1 MSQINVPNLLNKHK
15 VISTMLE
22 HSHQSKQ
29 ELVENLV
36 HRQHLTELENLI
48 PKLEEKEIIKVLDE
62 LSNDD
67 CLSLWKH
74 VQKSRRDELLLQL
87 SDEKRELLL
96 ETLDQDTR
104 SCQINAFE
112 LRDGRLEQLTI
123 HTRRD
128 LDGIQ
133 PIWIDILGSS
143 SVHRELIGSFYDVTL
158 PDPDEAMNL
167 EVTSR
172 FHVEENDDIHLHSN
186 FLSSRGVK
194 SKTVSVAFVF
204 HNGIL
209 FSLRDEELSVFR
221 LQRLRARA
229 RKGYV
234 TNNLDIVL
242 DLYGADVEYTAD
254 SLENIYSKLRIIGN
268 EVLDDQLSD
277 HEAAEILTEISE
289 AEDLNGLIRGN
300 LLDTERALNFL
311 MQGKNFTSD
320 QYREAK
326 QVLKNTESLNS
337 HTTFLFDKINFLMDS
352 TIGFININQNRRI
365 NKLTF
370 FGVVFMPLNILA
382 GIGGMSEFSMMTEGV
397 PWPIAYGSFMM
408 AMIVIGWAT
417 YVTLQYFESR
427 KMRIQSLRKA
437 KLKSEVF

>member
-1 MSQINVPNLLNKHK
+1 MVQHSQ
-15 VISTMLE
+15 
-22 HSHQSKQ
+22 QSKH

-36 HRQHLTELENLI
+36 HRQHLAEIEHML
-48 PKLEEKEIIKVLDE
+48 PKLDDKELAKVLE
-62 LSNDD
+62 ESSTQD
-67 CLSLWKH
+67 CLALWKF
-74 VQKSRRDELLLQL
+74 VAKERRDELLLQL
-87 SDEKRELLL
+87 SDDKRDLILD
-96 ETLDQDTR
+96 TIDQDTR
-104 SCQINAFE
+104 TCQINAFE
-112 LRDGRLEQLTI
+112 LRDGRLEQVTI
-123 HTRRD
+123 NSRRD
-128 LDGIQ
+128 LEGIR

-143 SVHRELIGSFYDVTL
+143 PVHRDLIGSFYNVEL

-167 EVTSR
+167 EVSSR

-186 FLSSRGVK
+186 FLLSRDGY
-194 SKTVSVAFVF
+194 SGIIPVAFIF

-209 FSLRDEELSVFR
+209 FSLRDEELPVFR

-234 TNNLDIVL
+234 ANNLDIVL

-254 SLENIYSKLRIIGN
+254 SLENIYAKLRTIGN

-311 MQGKNFTSD
+311 MQGKNFTQD
-320 QYREAK
+320 QYGEAK
-326 QVLKNTESLNS
+326 QILKNTESLNS

-382 GIGGMSEFSMMTEGV
+382 GVGGMSEFSMMTEGI
-397 PWPIAYGSFMM
+397 PWPIAYGSFML
-408 AMIVIGWAT
+408 AMVIIGWMTFAM
-417 YVTLQYFESR
+417 LQYFESR
-427 KMRIQSLRKA
+427 KIRSQATRKA
-437 KLKSEVF
+437 RLKANIN